1 MPRKEDGLGA
11 GRVVGLVKVEVKWG
25 SDLTYIYDSD
35 DQLITMVGGWGF
47 ERLLYSD

>member
-1 MPRKEDGLGA
+1 MGA
-11 GRVVGLVKVEVKWG
+11 VSVVVLVKVEVRWK

-47 ERLLYSD
+47 EYH